1 MQIFEKACQAR
12 AQLVVTEAALMMLNS
27 LEGDNWLAME
37 DVSLDQFDTMNAFDE
52 LHKAPDRDYQYD
64 PEQELPARM
73 EELVTG
79 FHRQRAELLRL
90 YVRLDAL
97 VVKLRELKI
106 EWPEPFLGWI
116 LLYRSAIPTWQIP
129 NVRSSMGKGFSR
141 IAVRD
146 ALYHMFG
153 PDSKPNSRDVLRV
166 TQEAKHT
173 GTEHVNL
180 ATDDWEMR
188 VSRKTTS
195 MNLMN
200 GMSGMRTMCTPMTH
214 GKMSSP
220 MLKNTKVIPRIW
232 NPLWTKLRKH
242 SPLGKSLAVS

>member
-1 MQIFEKACQAR
+1 MGGVEGIPLPSQAVVTTQFRGMDTALLKLMPDLGSLKQPTYRMLRKKMEIFEKACQAR
-12 AQLVVTEAALMMLNS
+12 GQLVVTEAALMMLNS

-52 LHKAPDRDYQYD
+52 FYKVFDRDYQYD

-79 FHRQRAELLRL
+79 FHRQRAEPLRL
-90 YVRLDAL
+90 YVRRLDAL

-116 LLYRSAIPTWQIP
+116 LLYRSAIPAWQIP

-180 ATDDWEMR
+180 AADDWADE
-188 VSRKTTS
+188 
-195 MNLMN
+195 
-200 GMSGMRTMCTPMTH
+200 
-214 GKMSSP
+214 
-220 MLKNTKVIPRIW
+220 
-232 NPLWTKLRKH
+232 
-242 SPLGKSLAVS
+242 SLEENHEYEFDEWHP